1 MTKCDPLVDL
11 GKVECRSK
19 VWHKEFVNYFWL
31 KIILCGLEVK
41 WKEARK
47 LYYNKKSTTDIAHNL
62 VQHDRTKHVEVD

>member
-1 MTKCDPLVDL
+1 M
-11 GKVECRSK
+11 
-19 VWHKEFVNYFWL
+19 NYFWL

-62 VQHDRTKHVEVD
+62 VQHDRTKNVEVD